1 MEFKKSDLQLLW
13 YALSDYSG
21 QFVQQYTEYSDEYD
35 STDAAIF
42 KDCNRLKDRINAR
55 LIKKHGVNMK

>member
-21 QFVQQYTEYSDEYD
+21 QFVQQYTEYD
-35 STDAAIF
+35 STDAKIF
-42 KDCNRLKDRINAR
+42 KDCQRLKDRINAR
-55 LIKKHGVNMK
+55 LIKHHGVNMK